1 MSSTLDRDNVVAI
14 LQREH
19 TAALEQRAKRQAA
32 REQAEQQTTPRGWR
46 SFKEADYFQHAY
58 LAISPGQG
66 ALLYMLA
73 RACHA
78 RTILEFGSSFGIS
91 TLYLAAAAEDNDG
104 TVIGSEYYANKRDHA
119 LTNLKEAGLEHRAE
133 VRLGDAMETL
143 SELPTPIDFVFLD
156 GDKVLYQPVLDML
169 RPTLK
174 PGAFVVADNLNHF
187 GGKQGD
193 FRHTLLNDLAFTSRV
208 MSLEKGE
215 ISVSQYHGE

>member
-1 MSSTLDRDNVVAI
+1 MSSTLDRDNVVAT

-19 TAALEQRAKRQAA
+19 AAALEQRAKRQAA
-32 REQAEQQTTPRGWR
+32 REQSEQQAAPKGWR
-46 SFKEADYFQHAY
+46 SFKEADHFQHAY

-78 RTILEFGSSFGIS
+78 RTIVEFGSSFGIS

-104 TVIGSEYYANKRDHA
+104 TVIGSEYYANKREHA
-119 LTNLKEAGLEHRAE
+119 LANLNDAGLDHRVE
-133 VRLGDAMETL
+133 IRLGDAMETL

-156 GDKVLYQPVLDML
+156 GDKSLYQPVLDML
-169 RPTLK
+169 RPKLK
-174 PGAFVVADNLNHF
+174 PNAFVVADNLNHF
-187 GGKQGD
+187 AGEPGD
-193 FRHTLLNDLAFTSRV
+193 FRHTLLSNPAFTSRI